1 MPVETREDPF
11 EDRLGD
17 ALRRAGGSFE
27 TDRAAL
33 AAGGAA
39 RGHRALRRRRAAVL
53 TGGVAGVALL
63 GVGGALLVPAGSG
76 DDGQRSVAARQATP
90 SPGREPAAVSGADLL
105 RTLKG
110 LLPEGGVSGEHA
122 RGTDE
127 GLTPYAHVVYDD
139 GEGGAAVEVSLG
151 RTEEAAA
158 CPDRVF
164 TPYDSC
170 EEEKLDDGSALVLFR
185 GYEYADRRED
195 TKRWYAEL
203 VTPQGQ
209 QVTVTE
215 WNAEEEKGAPV
226 SREEPPLTTAQLA
239 EIAAAPEWRE
249 AVDAVPG
256 PGASAPAGTGS
267 EAPSAAEGTGVRKTL
282 AGLMPRGVKVVADG
296 GQAPE
301 YAYVV
306 VDDGKGE
313 SFVQVNVQPDITET
327 LPPNTRSVADQ
338 LFGSGAETLPDGT
351 KLTTQ
356 QGPGDDKGLGLVMWT
371 VDTMRTDGLR
381 VVVSAFNSGSQ
392 VTGPTRDTPA
402 LGMDDLRRIATSK
415 EWDRLR

>member
-1 MPVETREDPF
+1 
-11 EDRLGD
+11 
-17 ALRRAGGSFE
+17 
-27 TDRAAL
+27 
-33 AAGGAA
+33 
-39 RGHRALRRRRAAVL
+39 
-53 TGGVAGVALL
+53 
-63 GVGGALLVPAGSG
+63 
-76 DDGQRSVAARQATP
+76 
-90 SPGREPAAVSGADLL
+90 
-105 RTLKG
+105 
-110 LLPEGGVSGEHA
+110 
-122 RGTDE
+122 
-127 GLTPYAHVVYDD
+127 
-139 GEGGAAVEVSLG
+139 
-151 RTEEAAA
+151 
-158 CPDRVF
+158 
-164 TPYDSC
+164 
-170 EEEKLDDGSALVLFR
+170 
-185 GYEYADRRED
+185 
-195 TKRWYAEL
+195 
-203 VTPQGQ
+203 
-209 QVTVTE
+209 
-215 WNAEEEKGAPV
+215 
-226 SREEPPLTTAQLA
+226 
-239 EIAAAPEWRE
+239 
-249 AVDAVPG
+249 
-256 PGASAPAGTGS
+256 
-267 EAPSAAEGTGVRKTL
+267 
-282 AGLMPRGVKVVADG
+282 MPRGVKVVADG